1 MINAT
6 NMKNTT
12 ANDLQ
17 IGSTFTKDGF
27 SHRVIKITNDSYVN
41 GNESLMI
48 ECESES
54 KIYGKDKTTYHFKP
68 TTKIK
73 STSPKGA

>member
-1 MINAT
+1 
-6 NMKNTT
+6 
-12 ANDLQ
+12 
-17 IGSTFTKDGF
+17 
-27 SHRVIKITNDSYVN
+27 
-41 GNESLMI
+41 MI